1 MKRTISRATLLSSI
15 FSLLLLATATALT
28 ISAAII
34 TAGNQEKRMPDDYL
48 VWDEEAGGYTVS
60 EDITWEEE
68 NGNLYG
74 LQEGDV
80 IGIYEGSAE
89 YGT

>member
-48 VWDEEAGGYTVS
+48 VWDEEN
-60 EDITWEEE
+60 WW
-68 NGNLYG
+68 LHRK
-74 LQEGDV
+74 
-80 IGIYEGSAE
+80 
-89 YGT
+89 